1 MSWHATCILEEQAAK
16 RREIDYVKHC
26 DVLVIG
32 GGIIGCSIAYYTSKS
47 GKDVTILE
55 KGEFVSGTSSRC
67 DGNILAIDKDP
78 GFDSQMSLVSQKL
91 VDDLSKELEQKF
103 EYRAPGSILVCE
115 TEEEME
121 AAQKWVNRQKEAGL
135 PFRMLDRQ
143 DIRQDSKFFADDLLG
158 GLECATDSTVNP
170 YMLAFSLLDAA
181 KKFGAKAYNHTEVKS
196 MKKEDNGT
204 FTVETSNGI
213 FTANHVVNAAGIWSP
228 KIGEM
233 LDLSIPIEPRKGHI
247 IVASRQEFVGPR
259 KVMEFGYL
267 ISKFGGQRRVD
278 PLTEKYGVA
287 LVFEPTESQ
296 NFLIGSSREFV
307 GFNTKVNNEIIKC
320 IANRAIRFYP
330 KMADMM
336 VIRSYA
342 GLRPWTEDHLPIV
355 SKVEHIPNYYIAAGH
370 EGDGI
375 SLAAVTGKV
384 IEELINDK
392 ETCIPVE
399 PLSFNRFH
407 RLSERVLS

>member
-1 MSWHATCILEEQAAK
+1 M
-16 RREIDYVKHC
+16 RHC
-26 DVLVIG
+26 DVLIIG
-32 GGIIGCSIAYYTSKS
+32 GGIIGCSIAYYTSKY
-47 GKDVTILE
+47 GRDVTIIE

-91 VDDLSKELEQKF
+91 VTDLSEELEHSF

-115 TEEEME
+115 SDEEME
-121 AAQKWVNRQKEAGL
+121 AAQQWVNRQKQAGL

-143 DIRQDSKFFADDLLG
+143 DIREESPFFADDLLG

-170 YMLAFSLLDAA
+170 YLLAFSLLSES
-181 KKFGAKAYNHTEVKS
+181 KKYGTKAFNHTEVKE
-196 MKKEDNGT
+196 MKRDIDGFFIVETTNGT
-204 FTVETSNGI
+204 FT
-213 FTANHVVNAAGIWSP
+213 AKQVVNAAGVWAP
-228 KIGEM
+228 KIGQM
-233 LDLSIPIEPRKGHI
+233 LDINIPIEPRKGHI
-247 IVASRQEFVGPR
+247 IVASRQQHVGCR

-267 ISKFGGQRRVD
+267 ISKFGGKRKVD
-278 PLTEKYGVA
+278 ALTEKYGVA

-307 GFNTKVNNEIIKC
+307 GFHTRINNEVIKC

-342 GLRPWTEDHLPIV
+342 GLRPWTEDHLPII
-355 SKVEHIPNYYIAAGH
+355 SRVEHIPNYFIAAGH

-384 IEELINDK
+384 IEELLNEK
-392 ETCIPVE
+392 ETIIPTE
-399 PLSFNRFH
+399 PL
-407 RLSERVLS
+407 RLSRFTERVLNG

>member
-1 MSWHATCILEEQAAK
+1 M
-16 RREIDYVKHC
+16 RHC
-26 DVLVIG
+26 DVLIIG
-32 GGIIGCSIAYYTSKS
+32 GGIIGCSIAYYTSKY
-47 GKDVTILE
+47 GRDVTIIE

-91 VDDLSKELEQKF
+91 VTDLSEELEHSF

-115 TEEEME
+115 SDEEME
-121 AAQKWVNRQKEAGL
+121 AAQQWVNRQQAAGL

-143 DIRQDSKFFADDLLG
+143 DIREESPFFADDLLG

-170 YMLAFSLLDAA
+170 YLLAFSLLSEAQ
-181 KKFGAKAYNHTEVKS
+181 KFGAKAFKQTEVKS
-196 MKKEDNGT
+196 MEIETDGSFVVETTNGT
-204 FTVETSNGI
+204 FT
-213 FTANHVVNAAGIWSP
+213 AKQVVNAAGVWAP
-228 KIGEM
+228 KIGQM
-233 LDLSIPIEPRKGHI
+233 LNINIPIEPRKGHI
-247 IVASRQEFVGPR
+247 IVASRQQHVGCR

-267 ISKFGGQRRVD
+267 ISKFGGKRKVD
-278 PLTEKYGVA
+278 ALTEKYGVA

-307 GFNTKVNNEIIKC
+307 GFHTRINNEVIKC

-330 KMADMM
+330 KMAGMM

-342 GLRPWTEDHLPIV
+342 GLRPWTEDHLPII
-355 SKVEHIPNYYIAAGH
+355 SRVEHIPNYFIAAGH

-384 IEELINDK
+384 IEELLNEK
-392 ETCIPVE
+392 ETIIPIE
-399 PLSFNRFH
+399 PL
-407 RLSERVLS
+407 RLSRFTERVLNG

>member
-1 MSWHATCILEEQAAK
+1 M
-16 RREIDYVKHC
+16 RHC

-32 GGIIGCSIAYYTSKS
+32 GGIIGCSIAYYLSKY
-47 GKDVTILE
+47 GRDVTVLE

-78 GFDSQMSLVSQKL
+78 GFDSQMSLLSQQL
-91 VDDLSKELEQKF
+91 VDEWSKELEHSF

-121 AAQKWVNRQKEAGL
+121 AAQQWVQRQKEAGL

-143 DIRQDSKFFADDLLG
+143 DIREESRFFADDLLG

-170 YMLAFSLLDAA
+170 YMLAFALLETAI
-181 KKFGAKAYNHTEVKS
+181 KQGAKAYKQTEVRKV
-196 MKKEDNGT
+196 KRENGS
-204 FTVETSNGI
+204 FMVETSEGV
-213 FTANHVVNAAGIWSP
+213 FTANHVVNAAGVWAP
-228 KIGEM
+228 RIGEM
-233 LDLSIPIEPRKGHI
+233 LDLMIPIQPRKGHI
-247 IVASRQEFVGPR
+247 IVASRQEFVGR
-259 KVMEFGYL
+259 SKVMEFGYL
-267 ISKFGGQRRVD
+267 ISKFGGKRKVD
-278 PLTEKYGVA
+278 ALTEKYGVA

-307 GFNTKVNNEIIKC
+307 GFNTKVNNDIIKC

-342 GLRPWTEDHLPIV
+342 GLRPWTEDHLPII
-355 SKVEHIPNYYIAAGH
+355 SRVEEVPNFYIAAGH

-375 SLAAVTGKV
+375 SLAAVTGKL
-384 IEELINDK
+384 IEEMINDK
-392 ETCIPVE
+392 ETSIPIE
-399 PLSFNRFH
+399 PLRLDRFK
-407 RLSERVLS
+407 ERMVTR

>member
-1 MSWHATCILEEQAAK
+1 LARQLHKKKVRGLGKEEYIV
-16 RREIDYVKHC
+16 RHC
-26 DVLVIG
+26 DVLIIG
-32 GGIIGCSIAYYTSKS
+32 GGIIGCSIAYYTSKY
-47 GKDVTILE
+47 GRDVTIIE

-91 VDDLSKELEQKF
+91 VTDLSEELEHSF

-115 TEEEME
+115 SDEEME
-121 AAQKWVNRQKEAGL
+121 AAQQWVNRQKEAGL

-143 DIRQDSKFFADDLLG
+143 DIREESPFFADDLLG

-170 YMLAFSLLDAA
+170 YLLAFSLLSEAQ
-181 KKFGAKAYNHTEVKS
+181 KFGTKAFKQTEVKS
-196 MKKEDNGT
+196 INIDTNGSFVVETTNGT
-204 FTVETSNGI
+204 FT
-213 FTANHVVNAAGIWSP
+213 AQQVVNAAGVWAP
-228 KIGEM
+228 KIGQM
-233 LDLSIPIEPRKGHI
+233 LNVNIPIEPRKGHI
-247 IVASRQEFVGPR
+247 IVASRQQHVGCR

-267 ISKFGGQRRVD
+267 ISKFGGKRKVD
-278 PLTEKYGVA
+278 ALTEKYGVA

-307 GFNTKVNNEIIKC
+307 GFHTRINNEVIKC

-342 GLRPWTEDHLPIV
+342 GLRPWTEDHLPII
-355 SKVEHIPNYYIAAGH
+355 SRVEHIPNYFIAAGH

-384 IEELINDK
+384 IEELLNEK
-392 ETCIPVE
+392 ETIIPIE
-399 PLSFNRFH
+399 PL
-407 RLSERVLS
+407 RLSRFTERVLNG

>member
-1 MSWHATCILEEQAAK
+1 M
-16 RREIDYVKHC
+16 RHC
-26 DVLVIG
+26 DVLIIG
-32 GGIIGCSIAYYTSKS
+32 GGIIGCSIAYYTSKY
-47 GKDVTILE
+47 GRDVTIIE

-91 VDDLSKELEQKF
+91 VTDLSEELEHSF

-115 TEEEME
+115 SDEEME
-121 AAQKWVNRQKEAGL
+121 AAQQWVNRQKEAGL
-135 PFRMLDRQ
+135 PFRMLDKQ
-143 DIRQDSKFFADDLLG
+143 DIREESPFFAEDLLG

-170 YMLAFSLLDAA
+170 YLLAFSLLTES
-181 KKFGAKAYNHTEVKS
+181 KKFGTKAFNHTEVKE
-196 MKKEDNGT
+196 MKRDIDGSFIVETTNGT
-204 FTVETSNGI
+204 FT
-213 FTANHVVNAAGIWSP
+213 AKQVVNAAGVWAP

-233 LDLSIPIEPRKGHI
+233 LDVNIPIEPRKGHI
-247 IVASRQEFVGPR
+247 IVASRQQHVGCR

-267 ISKFGGQRRVD
+267 ISKFGGKRKVD
-278 PLTEKYGVA
+278 ALTEKYGVA

-307 GFNTKVNNEIIKC
+307 GFHTKINNEVIKC

-342 GLRPWTEDHLPIV
+342 GLRPWTEDHLPIISRV
-355 SKVEHIPNYYIAAGH
+355 QHIPNYFIAAGH

-384 IEELINDK
+384 IEELLNEK
-392 ETCIPVE
+392 ETIIPIE
-399 PLSFNRFH
+399 PL
-407 RLSERVLS
+407 RLSRFTERVLNG

>member
-1 MSWHATCILEEQAAK
+1 V
-16 RREIDYVKHC
+16 RHC
-26 DVLVIG
+26 DVLIIG
-32 GGIIGCSIAYYTSKS
+32 GGIIGCSIAYYTSKY
-47 GKDVTILE
+47 GRDVTIIE

-91 VDDLSKELEQKF
+91 VTDLSEELEHSF

-115 TEEEME
+115 SDEEME
-121 AAQKWVNRQKEAGL
+121 AAQQWVNRQKDAGL

-143 DIRQDSKFFADDLLG
+143 DIREESPFFADDLLG

-170 YMLAFSLLDAA
+170 YLLAFSLLAES
-181 KKFGAKAYNHTEVKS
+181 KKMGAKAINHTEVKE
-196 MKKEDNGT
+196 MKRDIDGSFIVETTNGT
-204 FTVETSNGI
+204 FTAKQI
-213 FTANHVVNAAGIWSP
+213 VNAAGVWAP
-228 KIGEM
+228 KIGQM
-233 LDLSIPIEPRKGHI
+233 LDVNIPIEPRKGHI
-247 IVASRQEFVGPR
+247 IVASRQQHVGCR

-267 ISKFGGQRRVD
+267 ISKFGGKRKVD
-278 PLTEKYGVA
+278 ALTEKYGVA

-307 GFNTKVNNEIIKC
+307 GVHTRINNEVIKC

-342 GLRPWTEDHLPIV
+342 GLRPWTEDHLPIISRV
-355 SKVEHIPNYYIAAGH
+355 DHIPNYYIAAGH

-384 IEELINDK
+384 IEELLNEK
-392 ETCIPVE
+392 ETIIPIE
-399 PLSFNRFH
+399 PL
-407 RLSERVLS
+407 RLSRFTERVLNG

>member
-1 MSWHATCILEEQAAK
+1 MRH
-16 RREIDYVKHC
+16 HC

-32 GGIIGCSIAYYTSKS
+32 GGIIGCAIAYYTSKS
-47 GKDVTILE
+47 GRDVTVIE

-91 VDDLSKELEQKF
+91 VDELSRELKQPF
-103 EYRAPGSILVCE
+103 DYRAPGSILVCE

-121 AAQKWVNRQKEAGL
+121 AAQKWVDRQKEAGL

-143 DIRQDSKFFADDLLG
+143 DIRQDSKYFADDLLG

-170 YMLAFSLLDAA
+170 YLLAFNLLDGA
-181 KKFGAKAYNHTEVKS
+181 KKMGAKALKQTAVTGMTREA
-196 MKKEDNGT
+196 EGT
-204 FTVETSNGI
+204 FTVETTNGT
-213 FTANHVVNAAGIWSP
+213 FTANYVINAAGVWAP
-228 KIGEM
+228 YIGEM
-233 LDLSIPIEPRKGHI
+233 LDLSIPIKPRKGHI

-267 ISKFGGQRRVD
+267 ISKFGGKRQVD
-278 PLTEKYGVA
+278 PITEKYGVA

-355 SKVEHIPNYYIAAGH
+355 SEVEGIPNYYIAAGH

-384 IEELINDK
+384 IEEMLNKK
-392 ETCIPVE
+392 ETCIPIE
-399 PLSFNRFH
+399 PLKFSRFK
-407 RLSERVLS
+407 ERVLS

>member
-1 MSWHATCILEEQAAK
+1 M
-16 RREIDYVKHC
+16 RHC
-26 DVLVIG
+26 DVLIIG
-32 GGIIGCSIAYYTSKS
+32 GGIIGCSIAYYTSKY
-47 GKDVTILE
+47 GRDVTIIE

-91 VDDLSKELEQKF
+91 VNDLSEELEHSF

-115 TEEEME
+115 SDEEME
-121 AAQKWVNRQKEAGL
+121 AAQQWVNRQKEAGL

-143 DIRQDSKFFADDLLG
+143 DIREESPFFAEDLLG

-170 YMLAFSLLDAA
+170 YLLAFSLLSEAQ
-181 KKFGAKAYNHTEVKS
+181 KFGAKAFKQTEVKS
-196 MKKEDNGT
+196 MEIETDGSFVVETTNGT
-204 FTVETSNGI
+204 FT
-213 FTANHVVNAAGIWSP
+213 AQQVVNAAGVWAP
-228 KIGEM
+228 KIGQM
-233 LDLSIPIEPRKGHI
+233 LNINIPIEPRKGHI
-247 IVASRQEFVGPR
+247 IVASRQQHVGCR

-267 ISKFGGQRRVD
+267 ISKFGGKRKVD
-278 PLTEKYGVA
+278 ALTEKYGVA

-307 GFNTKVNNEIIKC
+307 GFHTRINNEVIKC

-342 GLRPWTEDHLPIV
+342 GLRPWTEDHLPII
-355 SKVEHIPNYYIAAGH
+355 SRVEHIPNYFIAAGH

-384 IEELINDK
+384 IEELLNEK
-392 ETCIPVE
+392 ETIIPIE
-399 PLSFNRFH
+399 PL
-407 RLSERVLS
+407 RLSRFTERVLNG

>member
-1 MSWHATCILEEQAAK
+1 MRH
-16 RREIDYVKHC
+16 HC

-32 GGIIGCSIAYYTSKS
+32 GGIIGCAIAYYTSKS
-47 GKDVTILE
+47 GRDVTIIE

-91 VDDLSKELEQKF
+91 VDELSGELKQPF
-103 EYRAPGSILVCE
+103 DYRAPGSILVCE

-121 AAQKWVNRQKEAGL
+121 AARKWVDRQKEAGL

-143 DIRQDSKFFADDLLG
+143 DIRQDSKYFADDLLG

-170 YMLAFSLLDAA
+170 YLLAFNLLDGA
-181 KKFGAKAYNHTEVKS
+181 KKMGAKAHKQTAVTG
-196 MKKEDNGT
+196 MKREAEGT
-204 FTVETSNGI
+204 FTVETTNGT
-213 FTANHVVNAAGIWSP
+213 FTANYVINAAGVWAP
-228 KIGEM
+228 YIGEM
-233 LDLSIPIEPRKGHI
+233 LDLSIPIKPRKGHI

-267 ISKFGGQRRVD
+267 ISKFGGRRQVD
-278 PLTEKYGVA
+278 PITEKYGVA

-355 SKVEHIPNYYIAAGH
+355 SEVEGIPNYYIAAGH

-384 IEELINDK
+384 IEEMLNKK
-392 ETCIPVE
+392 ETCIPIE
-399 PLSFNRFH
+399 PLKFSRFK
-407 RLSERVLS
+407 ERVLS

>member
-1 MSWHATCILEEQAAK
+1 MRH
-16 RREIDYVKHC
+16 HC

-32 GGIIGCSIAYYTSKS
+32 GGIIGCAIAYYTSKS
-47 GKDVTILE
+47 GRDVTVIE

-91 VDDLSKELEQKF
+91 VDELSRELKQPF
-103 EYRAPGSILVCE
+103 DYRAPGSILVCE

-121 AAQKWVNRQKEAGL
+121 AAQKWVDRQKEAGL

-143 DIRQDSKFFADDLLG
+143 DIRQDSKYFADDLLG

-170 YMLAFSLLDAA
+170 YLLAFNLLDGA
-181 KKFGAKAYNHTEVKS
+181 KKMGAKVHKQTVVTG
-196 MKKEDNGT
+196 MKREAEGT
-204 FTVETSNGI
+204 FTVETTNGT
-213 FTANHVVNAAGIWSP
+213 FTANYVINAAGVWAP
-228 KIGEM
+228 YIGEM
-233 LDLSIPIEPRKGHI
+233 LDLSIPIKPRKGHI

-267 ISKFGGQRRVD
+267 ISKFGGKRQVD
-278 PLTEKYGVA
+278 PITEKYGVA

-307 GFNTKVNNEIIKC
+307 GFNTKVNNEIIKS

-355 SKVEHIPNYYIAAGH
+355 SEVEGIPNYYIAAGH

-384 IEELINDK
+384 IEEMLNKK
-392 ETCIPVE
+392 ETCIPID
-399 PLSFNRFH
+399 PLKFSRFK
-407 RLSERVLS
+407 ERVLI

>member
-1 MSWHATCILEEQAAK
+1 M
-16 RREIDYVKHC
+16 RHC
-26 DVLVIG
+26 DVLIIG
-32 GGIIGCSIAYYTSKS
+32 GGIIGCSIAYYTSKY
-47 GKDVTILE
+47 GRDVTIIE

-91 VDDLSKELEQKF
+91 VTDLSEELEHSF

-115 TEEEME
+115 SDEEME
-121 AAQKWVNRQKEAGL
+121 AAQQWVNRQKEAGL

-143 DIRQDSKFFADDLLG
+143 DIRAESPFFADDLLG

-170 YMLAFSLLDAA
+170 YLLAFSLLAES
-181 KKFGAKAYNHTEVKS
+181 KKYGTKAINHTEVKE
-196 MKKEDNGT
+196 MKRDKDGSFIVETTNGT
-204 FTVETSNGI
+204 FT
-213 FTANHVVNAAGIWSP
+213 AKQVVNAAGVWAP
-228 KIGEM
+228 KIGQM
-233 LDLSIPIEPRKGHI
+233 LDVNIPIEPRKGHI
-247 IVASRQEFVGPR
+247 IVASRQQHVGCR

-267 ISKFGGQRRVD
+267 ISKFGGKRKVD
-278 PLTEKYGVA
+278 ALTEKYGVA

-307 GFNTKVNNEIIKC
+307 GFHTKINNEVIKC

-342 GLRPWTEDHLPIV
+342 GLRPWTEDHLPII
-355 SKVEHIPNYYIAAGH
+355 SRVEHIPDYFIAAGH

-384 IEELINDK
+384 IEELLNEK
-392 ETCIPVE
+392 ETIIPIE
-399 PLSFNRFH
+399 PL
-407 RLSERVLS
+407 RLSRFTERVLNG

>member
-1 MSWHATCILEEQAAK
+1 M
-16 RREIDYVKHC
+16 RHC
-26 DVLVIG
+26 DVLIIG
-32 GGIIGCSIAYYTSKS
+32 GGIIGCSIAYYTSKY
-47 GKDVTILE
+47 GRDVTIIE

-91 VDDLSKELEQKF
+91 VTDLSEELEHSF

-115 TEEEME
+115 SDEEME
-121 AAQKWVNRQKEAGL
+121 ASQQWVNRQKEAGL

-143 DIRQDSKFFADDLLG
+143 DIREESPFFADDLLG

-170 YMLAFSLLDAA
+170 YLLAFSLLTES
-181 KKFGAKAYNHTEVKS
+181 KKFGTKAFNHTEVKEIKIDIDGS
-196 MKKEDNGT
+196 FIVETTNGT
-204 FTVETSNGI
+204 FT
-213 FTANHVVNAAGIWSP
+213 AKQVVNAAGVWAP
-228 KIGEM
+228 KIGQM
-233 LDLSIPIEPRKGHI
+233 LDVNIPIEPRKGHI
-247 IVASRQEFVGPR
+247 IVASRQQHVGCR

-267 ISKFGGQRRVD
+267 ISKFGGKRKVD
-278 PLTEKYGVA
+278 ALTEKYGVA

-307 GFNTKVNNEIIKC
+307 GFHTKINNEVIKC

-342 GLRPWTEDHLPIV
+342 GLRPWTEDHLPII
-355 SKVEHIPNYYIAAGH
+355 SRVEHIPNYFIAAGH

-384 IEELINDK
+384 IEELLNDK
-392 ETCIPVE
+392 ETIIPIE
-399 PLSFNRFH
+399 QL
-407 RLSERVLS
+407 RLSRFTERVLNG

>member
-1 MSWHATCILEEQAAK
+1 M
-16 RREIDYVKHC
+16 RHC
-26 DVLVIG
+26 DVLIIG
-32 GGIIGCSIAYYTSKS
+32 GGIIGCSIAYYTSKY
-47 GKDVTILE
+47 GRDVTIIE

-91 VDDLSKELEQKF
+91 VNDLSEELEHSF

-115 TEEEME
+115 SDEEMA
-121 AAQKWVNRQKEAGL
+121 AAQQWVNRQKEVGL

-143 DIRQDSKFFADDLLG
+143 DIRAESPFFADDLLG

-170 YMLAFSLLDAA
+170 YLLAFSLLAES
-181 KKFGAKAYNHTEVKS
+181 KKMGAKAFNHTEVKE
-196 MKKEDNGT
+196 MKRDIDGSFIVETTNGT
-204 FTVETSNGI
+204 FT
-213 FTANHVVNAAGIWSP
+213 AKQVVNAAGVWAP

-233 LDLSIPIEPRKGHI
+233 LDVNIPIEPRKGHI
-247 IVASRQEFVGPR
+247 IVASRQQHVGCR

-267 ISKFGGQRRVD
+267 ISKFGGKRKVD
-278 PLTEKYGVA
+278 ALTEKYGIA

-307 GFNTKVNNEIIKC
+307 GFHTKINNEVIKC

-342 GLRPWTEDHLPIV
+342 GLRPWTEDHLPII
-355 SKVEHIPNYYIAAGH
+355 SRVEHIPNYFIAAGH

-384 IEELINDK
+384 IEELLNEK
-392 ETCIPVE
+392 ETIIPIE
-399 PLSFNRFH
+399 PL
-407 RLSERVLS
+407 RLSRFTERVLNG

>member
-1 MSWHATCILEEQAAK
+1 MARQLHKKKVRGLGKEEYIV
-16 RREIDYVKHC
+16 RHC
-26 DVLVIG
+26 DVLIIG
-32 GGIIGCSIAYYTSKS
+32 GGIIGCSIAYYTSKY
-47 GKDVTILE
+47 GRDVTIIE

-91 VDDLSKELEQKF
+91 VTDLSEELEHSF

-115 TEEEME
+115 SDEEME
-121 AAQKWVNRQKEAGL
+121 AAQQWVNRQQEAGL

-143 DIRQDSKFFADDLLG
+143 DIREESPFFADDLLG

-170 YMLAFSLLDAA
+170 YLLAFSLLSEAQ
-181 KKFGAKAYNHTEVKS
+181 KFGAKAFKQTEVKS
-196 MKKEDNGT
+196 MEIETDGSFVVETTNGT
-204 FTVETSNGI
+204 FT
-213 FTANHVVNAAGIWSP
+213 AQQVVNAAGVWAP
-228 KIGEM
+228 KIGQM
-233 LDLSIPIEPRKGHI
+233 LNINIPIEPRKGHI
-247 IVASRQEFVGPR
+247 IVASRQQHVGCR

-267 ISKFGGQRRVD
+267 ISKFGGKRKVD
-278 PLTEKYGVA
+278 ALTEKYGVA

-307 GFNTKVNNEIIKC
+307 GFHTRINNEVIKC

-342 GLRPWTEDHLPIV
+342 GLRPWTEEHLPII
-355 SKVEHIPNYYIAAGH
+355 SRVEHIPNYFIAAGH

-384 IEELINDK
+384 IEELLNEK
-392 ETCIPVE
+392 ETIIPIE
-399 PLSFNRFH
+399 PL
-407 RLSERVLS
+407 RLSRFTERVLNG

>member
-1 MSWHATCILEEQAAK
+1 MHKKKVRGLGKEEYIV
-16 RREIDYVKHC
+16 RHC
-26 DVLVIG
+26 DVLIIG
-32 GGIIGCSIAYYTSKS
+32 GGIIGCSIAYYTSKY
-47 GKDVTILE
+47 GRDVTIIE

-91 VDDLSKELEQKF
+91 VTDLSEELEHSF

-115 TEEEME
+115 SDEEME
-121 AAQKWVNRQKEAGL
+121 AAQQWVNRQKEAGL

-143 DIRQDSKFFADDLLG
+143 DIREESPFFADDLLG

-170 YMLAFSLLDAA
+170 YLLAFSLLSEAQ
-181 KKFGAKAYNHTEVKS
+181 KFGTKAFKQTEVKS
-196 MKKEDNGT
+196 INIDTNGSFVVETTNGT
-204 FTVETSNGI
+204 FT
-213 FTANHVVNAAGIWSP
+213 AQQVVNAAGVWAP
-228 KIGEM
+228 KIGQM
-233 LDLSIPIEPRKGHI
+233 LNVNIPIEPRKGHI
-247 IVASRQEFVGPR
+247 IVASRQQHVGCR

-267 ISKFGGQRRVD
+267 ISKFGGKRKVD
-278 PLTEKYGVA
+278 ALTEKYGVA

-307 GFNTKVNNEIIKC
+307 GFHTRINNEVIKC

-342 GLRPWTEDHLPIV
+342 GLRPWTEDHLPII
-355 SKVEHIPNYYIAAGH
+355 SRVEHIPNYFIAAGH

-384 IEELINDK
+384 IEELLNEK
-392 ETCIPVE
+392 ETIIPIE
-399 PLSFNRFH
+399 PL
-407 RLSERVLS
+407 RLSRFTERVLNG

>member
-1 MSWHATCILEEQAAK
+1 M
-16 RREIDYVKHC
+16 RHC
-26 DVLVIG
+26 DVLIIG
-32 GGIIGCSIAYYTSKS
+32 GGIIGCSIAYYTSKY
-47 GKDVTILE
+47 GRDVTIIE

-91 VDDLSKELEQKF
+91 VTDLSEELEHSF

-115 TEEEME
+115 SDEEME
-121 AAQKWVNRQKEAGL
+121 AAQQWVNRQKEAGL

-143 DIRQDSKFFADDLLG
+143 DIREEAPFFADDLLG

-170 YMLAFSLLDAA
+170 YLLAFSLLSEAQ
-181 KKFGAKAYNHTEVKS
+181 KFGAKAFKQTEVKS
-196 MKKEDNGT
+196 MEIETDGSFVVETTNGT
-204 FTVETSNGI
+204 F
-213 FTANHVVNAAGIWSP
+213 AAQQVVNAAGVWAP
-228 KIGEM
+228 KIGQM
-233 LDLSIPIEPRKGHI
+233 LNINIPIEPRKGHI
-247 IVASRQEFVGPR
+247 IVASRQQHVGCR

-267 ISKFGGQRRVD
+267 ISKFGGKRKVD
-278 PLTEKYGVA
+278 ALTEKYGVA

-307 GFNTKVNNEIIKC
+307 GFHTRINNEVIKC

-342 GLRPWTEDHLPIV
+342 GLRPWTEDHLPII
-355 SKVEHIPNYYIAAGH
+355 SRVEHIPNYFIAAGH

-384 IEELINDK
+384 IEELLNEK
-392 ETCIPVE
+392 ETIIPIE
-399 PLSFNRFH
+399 PL
-407 RLSERVLS
+407 RLSRFTERVLNG

>member
-1 MSWHATCILEEQAAK
+1 V
-16 RREIDYVKHC
+16 RHC
-26 DVLVIG
+26 DVLIIG
-32 GGIIGCSIAYYTSKS
+32 GGIIGCSIAYYTSKY
-47 GKDVTILE
+47 GRDVTIIE

-91 VDDLSKELEQKF
+91 VTDLSEELEHSF

-115 TEEEME
+115 SDEEME
-121 AAQKWVNRQKEAGL
+121 AAQQWVNRQKEAGL

-143 DIRQDSKFFADDLLG
+143 DIREESPFFADDLLG

-170 YMLAFSLLDAA
+170 YLLAFSLLSEAQ
-181 KKFGAKAYNHTEVKS
+181 KFGTKAFKQTEVKS
-196 MKKEDNGT
+196 INIDTNGSFVVETTNGT
-204 FTVETSNGI
+204 FT
-213 FTANHVVNAAGIWSP
+213 AQQVVNAAGVWAP
-228 KIGEM
+228 KIGQM
-233 LDLSIPIEPRKGHI
+233 LNINIPIEPRKGHI
-247 IVASRQEFVGPR
+247 IVASRQQHVGCR

-267 ISKFGGQRRVD
+267 ISKFGGKRKVD
-278 PLTEKYGVA
+278 ALTEKYGVA

-307 GFNTKVNNEIIKC
+307 GFHTRINNEVIKC

-342 GLRPWTEDHLPIV
+342 GLRPWTEDHLPII
-355 SKVEHIPNYYIAAGH
+355 SRVEHIPNYFIAAGH

-384 IEELINDK
+384 IEELLNEK
-392 ETCIPVE
+392 ETIIPIE
-399 PLSFNRFH
+399 PL
-407 RLSERVLS
+407 RLSRFTERVLNG